1 MRKRAWW
8 LLILGSIFPGTAQ
21 LLGGNRRLGSFVMR
35 FSLVNLG
42 LIALALAL
50 FFINRN
56 WLVGIATVP
65 FITTVLGWYLWLF
78 AALFALVVLD
88 ALRLSQL
95 GRVEGRSRWFLL
107 GAFLVVGTL
116 GTGSIV
122 YAGNVS
128 VSSASAIGSIFN
140 QGGSTEPVNGRYNI
154 LVLGSDAGSDR
165 FGIRPDSISVFSVSA
180 ETGRV
185 AVIGIP
191 RGLEKVPFRDGSPL
205 WSIYPNGWNCLN
217 ECLLNALYKNV
228 TDSHA
233 DLYPEATKRGSTPGV
248 EATKDAVEGVT
259 GLKITSYVMVQ
270 MKAVTKLVDAL
281 GGVTIDVKQRLPIG
295 GQSDDGSDARAW
307 IEVGDNQLMNGYTA
321 LWYARSR
328 HTTSDFDRMRRQ
340 KEVQAAILKQ
350 VSPAVIF
357 TRFQEVASAGKSL
370 VSTDIPKDMLPK
382 YLELATKAKKRGLK
396 VLDLVPEK
404 GYHPGNP
411 DYGAIRTA
419 VAKIV
424 AENK

>member
-1 MRKRAWW
+1 MATV
-8 LLILGSIFPGTAQ
+8 FPGTAQ
-21 LLGGNRRLGSFVMR
+21 LLGGNRRLGSFALR
-35 FSLVNLG
+35 FSLAN
-42 LIALALAL
+42 LALLLLAAAI
-50 FFINRN
+50 FFINKN

-65 FITTVLGWYLWLF
+65 FITTVIGWYLWFF
-78 AALFALVVLD
+78 AALFALLMID

-95 GRVEGRSRWFLL
+95 GRVEGRARWYLL
-107 GAFLVVGTL
+107 GAFLTVGAL
-116 GTGSIV
+116 GTSSIV

-140 QGGSTEPVNGRYNI
+140 QGGSTQPVNGRFNI

-205 WSIYPNGWNCLN
+205 WSVYPNGWNCLN
-217 ECLLNALYKNV
+217 ECLINALYKNV
-228 TDSHA
+228 TDNHSE
-233 DLYPEATKRGSTPGV
+233 LYPEAEKHGSTAGV

-259 GLKITSYVMVQ
+259 GLKITSYVMVE
-270 MKAVTKLVDAL
+270 MNAVTKLVDAL
-281 GGVTIDVKQRLPIG
+281 GGVRIDVKQRLPIG
-295 GQSDDGSDARAW
+295 GQRDDASDAKGW

-357 TRFQEVASAGKSL
+357 TRFQEVAAVGKSL
-370 VSTDIPKDMLPK
+370 VTTDIPKDMLPK
-382 YLELATKAKKRGLK
+382 YLELANKAQKRGLK

-411 DYGAIRTA
+411 DYAAIRTA

-424 AENK
+424 DQNK